1 MVYWWVRF
9 YRIYTQIIKERKIFN
24 KEVLNNNQKQQQR
37 SPHIIY
43 YICCFPGVKVIMK
56 EFVKFLLGIMSL
68 SMLPIIVTL
77 YLENFLRY
85 YKKKEIRDRVLR

>member
-1 MVYWWVRF
+1 
-9 YRIYTQIIKERKIFN
+9 
-24 KEVLNNNQKQQQR
+24 
-37 SPHIIY
+37 
-43 YICCFPGVKVIMK
+43 MK